1 MIRRPPRSTLFPY
14 TTLFRSREEVVRL
27 LDDAEEAPVA
37 RGVRTDAA
45 GVLVGHVEA
54 APAVDDPVLQGDE
67 RLGQL
72 ADFGHGTLEQKERHP
87 LGRLGADA
95 GQALEG
101 FDQAGDGL
109 GVVRQRGPAL
119 HAKTG
124 DLETA
129 GQLAELLLDE
139 LARFPERLVA
149 RGEHQI
155 LEHLGVVLVDDLGI
169 DLDRGELLLAVGLDR
184 HHAAARGGL
193 DLPLADFLLQRSH
206 LRLQFLGFLHDVPEP
221 LHWPSP
227 SGRRGRTATTSPWN
241 SAIAAC
247 TAGCVAPPPVDS
259 LPETTV
265 RRSAPATQR
274 RTACVTSS
282 LFAASAS
289 MSRWELLPASTTA
302 SSRSLT
308 ALGRT

>member
-1 MIRRPPRSTLFPY
+1 DAKLADVEVVGTVAVERAERPQEHVIAATIFARALH
-14 TTLFRSREEVVRL
+14 REEVVRL

-72 ADFGHGTLEQKERHP
+72 ADFGHGALEQKERHP

-149 RGEHQI
+149 RGQHQI
-155 LEHLGVVLVDDLGI
+155 LEHLNVVLVDDLGI
-169 DLDRGELLLAVGLDR
+169 DLDRGDLLLAVRLDR
-184 HHAAARGGL
+184 HHATARRGF
-193 DLPLADFLLQRSH
+193 DLPLPDLFLQGRH
-206 LRLQFLGFLHDVPEP
+206 LRLQLLGFLHDVAEP

-227 SGRRGRTATTSPWN
+227 SGRRGRTATTSPWKM
-241 SAIAAC
+241 SLAAF
-247 TAGCVAPPPVDS
+247 TAGCPLGPASVSPCITMS
-259 LPETTV
+259 T
-265 RRSAPATQR
+265 RSAPATWR
-274 RTACVTSS
+274 RTSCVSS
-282 LFAASAS
+282 SFFAVSWS
-289 MSRWELLPASTTA
+289 
-302 SSRSLT
+302 
-308 ALGRT
+308 